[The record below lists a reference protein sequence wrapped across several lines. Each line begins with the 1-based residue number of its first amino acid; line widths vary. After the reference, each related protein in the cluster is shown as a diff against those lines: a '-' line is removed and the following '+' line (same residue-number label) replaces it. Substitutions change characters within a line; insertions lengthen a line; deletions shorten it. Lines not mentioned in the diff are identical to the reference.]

1 MNRGSW
7 YARTPAGVGGLG
19 RRGVCGGTDGDAVG
33 WGTVGGERDVRRRI
47 GHRESGI
54 EPGLAHG
61 VVGGGGCDALVQQDA
76 WRAGRCDIGAQRSQ
90 RLAGHHSSREQV
102 QQVLLPRQVV
112 LRRAGGSDMRLE
124 PFVLGGL
131 GAVSVNRTSSDST
144 FIRFAGDLG
153 LGVGYRLGLRAEG
166 RDLMYK
172 FDRYGLNKA

>member
-1 MNRGSW
+1 LVGLGVAGSAVAQMETQSGGARWAVSGMFGGASGTANLGSSLDWRTGWSAGADVTRWFSRMLGVRGDATLVRNDLNGSL
-7 YARTPAGVGGLG
+7 ATIPAGSKFNKFSYLG
-19 RRGVCGGTDGDAVG
+19 
-33 WGTVGGERDVRRRI
+33 E
-47 GHRESGI
+47 
-54 EPGLAHG
+54 
-61 VVGGGGCDALVQQDA
+61 
-76 WRAGRCDIGAQRSQ
+76 
-90 RLAGHHSSREQV
+90 
-102 QQVLLPRQVV
+102 VV